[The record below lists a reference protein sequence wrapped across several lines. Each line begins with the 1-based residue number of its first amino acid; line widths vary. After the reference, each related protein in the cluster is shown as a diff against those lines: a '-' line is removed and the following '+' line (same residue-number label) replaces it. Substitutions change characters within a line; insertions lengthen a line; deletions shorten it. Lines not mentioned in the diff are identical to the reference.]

1 MKRFLTLF
9 DWLLMILIGGCIG
22 LVAAHYYYRERI
34 ATVQQSMCET
44 AYLLTRKSSDTIALI
59 ARQHACV
66 QQLSQQNTKDPF
78 PYDTVFT
85 DSTK

>member
-1 MKRFLTLF
+1 MKRFFTMV
-9 DWLLMILIGGCIG
+9 DWLLFLALGISLGFAGGHFFYQDR
-22 LVAAHYYYRERI
+22 LAE
-34 ATVQQSMCET
+34 VQHSMCDT